1 MSSEMKCINFYYIS
15 VEPSQDIHGKPS
27 CRALEKC
34 EQYQRKRANSKKKL
48 PACAFRSKSL
58 EIHLRGAC
66 FLNQSSANLA
76 RWD

>member
-1 MSSEMKCINFYYIS
+1 MSSEIKCINFYYIP

-34 EQYQRKRANSKKKL
+34 EQYERKRANS
-48 PACAFRSKSL
+48 AFRSKSL

-66 FLNQSSANLA
+66 FLNQSSDNLA